1 MKIHA
6 SAENYLESILI
17 LQMQNGY
24 VRSVDIANSLGF
36 SKPSVS
42 VAMKQ
47 LKENRYITVSGD
59 GRITLTETGMKIAS
73 RMYVRHT
80 LLTKILMKLGVD
92 EETARN
98 DACRIEHVISDT
110 SFEMIKKAYQ
120 DHLDKSDKV

>member
-17 LQMQNGY
+17 LQKQNGY

-47 LKENRYITVSGD
+47 LKENRYITVNGS
-59 GRITLTETGMKIAS
+59 GRITLTDTGMKIAS
-73 RMYVRHT
+73 RMYERHT
-80 LLTKILMKLGVD
+80 LLTRILMKLGVD
-92 EETARN
+92 EETARG
-98 DACRIEHVISDT
+98 DACRIEHVLSDT
-110 SFEMIKKAYQ
+110 SFEAIKKAFE
-120 DHLDKSDKV
+120 DKPDNKK

>member
-42 VAMKQ
+42 VAMKL
-47 LKENRYITVSGD
+47 LKENRYITVGED
-59 GRITLTETGMKIAS
+59 GRITLAETGMKIAS
-73 RMYVRHT
+73 RMYERYT
-80 LLTKILMKLGVD
+80 LLTQILMKLGVD

-98 DACRIEHVISDT
+98 DACRIEHVLSDT

-120 DHLDKSDKV
+120 EYLDKPDKV

>member
-17 LQMQNGY
+17 LHKQNGY

-47 LKENRYITVSGD
+47 LKENRYITVNGS
-59 GRITLTETGMKIAS
+59 GRITLTDTGMKIAS
-73 RMYVRHT
+73 RMYERHT
-80 LLTKILMKLGVD
+80 LLTRILMKLGVD
-92 EETARN
+92 EETARG
-98 DACRIEHVISDT
+98 DACRIEHVLSDT
-110 SFEMIKKAYQ
+110 SFEAIKKAFE
-120 DHLDKSDKV
+120 DKPDNKK

>member
-42 VAMKQ
+42 VAMKL
-47 LKENRYITVSGD
+47 LKENRYITVGED

-73 RMYVRHT
+73 RMYERHT
-80 LLTKILMKLGVD
+80 LLTQILMKLGVD

-98 DACRIEHVISDT
+98 DACRIEHVLSDT

-120 DHLDKSDKV
+120 EYLDKPDKV

>member
-73 RMYVRHT
+73 RMYERHT

>member
-42 VAMKQ
+42 VAMKL
-47 LKENRYITVSGD
+47 LKENRYITVGED

-73 RMYVRHT
+73 RMYERYT
-80 LLTKILMKLGVD
+80 LLTQILMKLGVD

-98 DACRIEHVISDT
+98 DACRIEHVLSDT

-120 DHLDKSDKV
+120 EYLDKPDKV

>member
-1 MKIHA
+1 MKTHA

-42 VAMKQ
+42 VAMKL
-47 LKENRYITVSGD
+47 LKENRYITVGED

-73 RMYVRHT
+73 RMYERHT
-80 LLTKILMKLGVD
+80 LLTQILMKLGVD

-98 DACRIEHVISDT
+98 DACRMEHVLSDT

-120 DHLDKSDKV
+120 EYLDKPDKV